1 MSLYQPLWGTPPRP
15 SHPPGPSGGRWLA
28 QHAVL
33 PAESQL
39 CGETSSSAHKPIGFP
54 SEPTSLPSH
63 SHAGELRPPDGS
75 ELPADSQSHGQWV
88 PCTCSPVC
96 SRGSLPASSPIT
108 SFTLLDSSCA
118 PSVCNVIRPRLQL
131 SSQKQCSHGSHSYR
145 SCRLMPTL
153 GGGSKALT
161 KWDTY
166 HLHCLYG
173 CLLKHYPGL
182 GVTNILV
189 TEYQTEISFNKERK
203 KKKVVKIELAGN
215 QRPQEEPAYRKSPSS
230 VTRWESFSHVLH
242 GSCRDRMVV
251 HTHGNVLLRDNLD

>member
-1 MSLYQPLWGTPPRP
+1 MSFLSLLYPLH
-15 SHPPGPSGGRWLA
+15 SSLA
-28 QHAVL
+28 L
-33 PAESQL
+33 L
-39 CGETSSSAHKPIGFP
+39 
-54 SEPTSLPSH
+54 SLPH
-63 SHAGELRPPDGS
+63 FPHAL
-75 ELPADSQSHGQWV
+75 
-88 PCTCSPVC
+88 
-96 SRGSLPASSPIT
+96 GSLPASSPIT

-131 SSQKQCSHGSHSYR
+131 SSQKQYSHGSHSYR

-251 HTHGNVLLRDNLD
+251 HTHGNVLLRDNLAWSSVRLGREREHSSCFFSVHSSEVEQTPDNALSCALTSFSYWILKEKVSANKKHQHEVKNTETNTHV